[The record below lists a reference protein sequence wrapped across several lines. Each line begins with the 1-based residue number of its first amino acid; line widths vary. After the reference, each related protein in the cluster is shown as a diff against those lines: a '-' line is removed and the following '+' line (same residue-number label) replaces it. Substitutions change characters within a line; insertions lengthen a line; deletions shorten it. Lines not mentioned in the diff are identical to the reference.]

1 MLDEL
6 KKIKYPGRKEDI
18 LFLLRNIIGNRMFLP
33 DDLKVLCSHAPA
45 GYQLSYDDLL
55 SYCKSFAWISENEV
69 IAVDE
74 SLFKY
79 LDSDDAL
86 NDELIRRTVKDL
98 FEIGI
103 FKIDM
108 FSYNVVDCRI
118 IFRNERLPLTYSSI
132 RNVLIS
138 QGFFVVDRENHKSVI
153 YVNSIYEKIVS
164 RFCKETVRTFTLEQ
178 LKAKMENNA
187 IVGAMAEEFVLNYE
201 QQRITNLELVSKI
214 RIISDVDI
222 TAGYD
227 IISFD
232 SNQSTRYDRYIEVKA
247 TSKNGFFWSV
257 NEYET
262 AKLKGKQYY
271 LYLVDLSKVNCAGYT
286 PLIISNPAKEI
297 MESDGW
303 LVEAESYH
311 IRKI

>member
-6 KKIKYPGRKEDI
+6 KKLKYPGRKEDI
-18 LFLLRNIIGNRMFLP
+18 LFLLRNIIGNRVLLP

-45 GYQLSYDDLL
+45 GYQLSYDELL
-55 SYCKSFAWISENEV
+55 SYCKSFAWISENEF

-74 SLFKY
+74 SLLKY
-79 LDSDDAL
+79 LNSDDAL
-86 NDELIRRTVKDL
+86 NDELISRTVKDL

-103 FKIDM
+103 FKADM

-118 IFRNERLPLTYSSI
+118 IFHNERLPLIYSSI

-153 YVNSIYEKIVS
+153 YINSIYEKLVS
-164 RFCKETVRTFTLEQ
+164 RFCKETVRTLTLQQ
-178 LKAKMENNA
+178 LKEKMENNA

-201 QQRITNLELVSKI
+201 KQRITNPELLEKI
-214 RIISDVDI
+214 RIISDVDV

-227 IISFD
+227 IISYE
-232 SNQSTRYDRYIEVKA
+232 SNQSIHYDRYIEVKA
-247 TSKNGFFWSV
+247 ISKNGFFWSV

-271 LYLVDLSKVNCAGYT
+271 LYLIDLAKMNCADYT
-286 PLIISNPAKEI
+286 PLIISDPSNEI
-297 MESDGW
+297 MKSDDW